1 MFSFYITYST
11 FKVQG
16 YNIVIATGKAKWAKV
31 LPHQLVTNDNFKDY
45 NFWSLDLEV
54 TDKERDRLKKE
65 GLRPWHRG
73 GEEETNIF
81 KFTRKETSSKGKE
94 LGPPKIVDANKNVW
108 DNGEIGNG
116 SLVKVSFFTYEHAM
130 TSKAGLGKSLNAVQ
144 VVDLVPYEGGA
155 GVNEFDDMSNDLD
168 EL

>member
-1 MFSFYITYST
+1 M
-11 FKVQG
+11 
-16 YNIVIATGKAKWAKV
+16 IATGTANWAKI
-31 LPHQLVTNDNFKDY
+31 LPHQLVTNDNYKDF

-54 TDKERDRLKKE
+54 TDKEKNRLKKE

-94 LGPPKIVDANKNVW
+94 LGPPQIVDANKNAW

-116 SLVKVSFFTYEHAM
+116 SQVKVSFFTFEHAM
-130 TSKAGLGKSLNAVQ
+130 SAKAGLGKSLNAVQ
-144 VVDLVPYEGGA
+144 IIEHVPYEGGA
-155 GVNEFDDMSNDLD
+155 GVSEFDAVDSDLD

>member
-11 FKVQG
+11 LKVQG
-16 YNIVIATGKAKWAKV
+16 YNIVIATGKAQWAKV

-94 LGPPKIVDANKNVW
+94 LGPPNVVDANKNAW
-108 DNGEIGNG
+108 SNGEIGNG

-130 TSKAGLGKSLNAVQ
+130 TKKAGLGKSLNAIQ

-155 GVNEFDDMSNDLD
+155 GVNEFDDMGGDLD

>member
-1 MFSFYITYST
+1 MFSFYIINSVLIT
-11 FKVQG
+11 QG
-16 YNIVIATGKAKWAKV
+16 YNIMIATGKAQWAKV
-31 LPHQLVTNDNFKDY
+31 LPHQLVTNDNYKDF

-54 TDKERDRLKKE
+54 TDKEKDRLKKE

-94 LGPPKIVDANKNVW
+94 LGAPKIVDANKNTW
-108 DNGEIGNG
+108 AGGEIGNN

-130 TSKAGLGKSLNAVQ
+130 TKKAGLGKSLNAVQ
-144 VVDLVPYEGGA
+144 VIEHVPYEGGA
-155 GVNEFDDMSNDLD
+155 GVNEFED
-168 EL
+168 EG

>member
-11 FKVQG
+11 LKVQG
-16 YNIVIATGKAKWAKV
+16 YNIVIATGKAQWAKV

-94 LGPPKIVDANKNVW
+94 LGPPKVVDANKNAW
-108 DNGEIGNG
+108 SNGEIGNG

-130 TSKAGLGKSLNAVQ
+130 TKKAGLGKSLNAIQ

-155 GVNEFDDMSNDLD
+155 GVSEFDDMGGDSD

>member
-11 FKVQG
+11 LKVQG
-16 YNIVIATGKAKWAKV
+16 YNIVIATGKAQWAKV

-81 KFTRKETSSKGKE
+81 KFVRKETSSKGKE
-94 LGPPKIVDANKNVW
+94 LGPPKVVDSNKNAW
-108 DNGEIGNG
+108 NNGEIGNG

-130 TSKAGLGKSLNAVQ
+130 SKKAGLGKSLNAIQ

-155 GVNEFDDMSNDLD
+155 GVNEFDDMGGDLD

>member
-11 FKVQG
+11 LKVQG
-16 YNIVIATGKAKWAKV
+16 YNIVIATGKAQWAKV

-155 GVNEFDDMSNDLD
+155 GVNEFDSMGNDLD